1 MKNHI
6 EKQKLEWQ
14 QELNKQL
21 EIKKNAEKVLEDT
34 VKTILRIDGGL
45 VAMEKLLKN
54 IELTNQPLNTMELNQ
69 ETKTKPLK

>member
-21 EIKKNAEKVLEDT
+21 EIKKNAEKVLEET
-34 VKTILRIDGGL
+34 TKTILRIDGGL

-54 IELTNQPLNTMELNQ
+54 IESKNQPLNTMELNQ
-69 ETKTKPLK
+69 ESKPKPLK

>member
-69 ETKTKPLK
+69 ESKPNPLK

>member
-34 VKTILRIDGGL
+34 IKTILRIDGGL
-45 VAMEKLLKN
+45 VAMDKLLKN

-69 ETKTKPLK
+69 ESKPKPLK

>member
-14 QELNKQL
+14 QVLNKQL

-34 VKTILRIDGGL
+34 VKTILRIDGCL

-69 ETKTKPLK
+69 ESKPKPLK

>member
-1 MKNHI
+1 MKKHI

-21 EIKKNAEKVLEDT
+21 EIKKNAEKVLEET
-34 VKTILRIDGGL
+34 TKTILRIDGGL

-54 IELTNQPLNTMELNQ
+54 IELSNQPSGTVELTQ
-69 ETKTKPLK
+69 ESETVQPN